1 MITILNFHAVIK
13 AQEEKFKTEVI
24 GLKQVKI
31 LVSVVRKVNSAIH
44 RVLSNFLKM
53 FNNL

>member
-1 MITILNFHAVIK
+1 MVTIFNFHAVIK

-31 LVSVVRKVNSAIH
+31 LVSVVLKVNSAIH
-44 RVLSNFLKM
+44 RVLSNFLKV
-53 FNNL
+53 FSNL